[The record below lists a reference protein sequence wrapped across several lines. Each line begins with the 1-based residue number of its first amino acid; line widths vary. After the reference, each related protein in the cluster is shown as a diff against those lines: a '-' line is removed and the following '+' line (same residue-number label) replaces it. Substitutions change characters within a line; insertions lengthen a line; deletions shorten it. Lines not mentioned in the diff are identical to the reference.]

1 LVITTTHYH
10 SLPIEIVASAHAK
23 NSEYGTSVGYNK
35 KGEGLNVMLPSSIF
49 HMFPD
54 AAEYYKS
61 KIKSLIP
68 FEVLVIIEGP
78 NLR

>member
-1 LVITTTHYH
+1 
-10 SLPIEIVASAHAK
+10 
-23 NSEYGTSVGYNK
+23 
-35 KGEGLNVMLPSSIF
+35 MLPSSIF

-61 KIKSLIP
+61 KIESLIP